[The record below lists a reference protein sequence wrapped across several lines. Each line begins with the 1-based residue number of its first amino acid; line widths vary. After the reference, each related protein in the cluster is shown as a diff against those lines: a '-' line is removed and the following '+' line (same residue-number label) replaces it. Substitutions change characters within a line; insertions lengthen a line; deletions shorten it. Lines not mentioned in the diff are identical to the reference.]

1 MNLNRKKPKDSRV
14 QKSIYKA
21 KGKDLNMAR
30 KSVKVS
36 FREIGAYN
44 IGYRDALYH
53 RRPRTG
59 FSRRKLRS
67 MG

>member
-1 MNLNRKKPKDSRV
+1 MKLKRKKKKNSRM
-14 QKSIYKA
+14 QKTIYKA
-21 KGKDLNMAR
+21 KDKDLNMAR
-30 KSVKVS
+30 KFVKVS

-59 FSRRKLRS
+59 FSRRKLRA